1 MLGKIA
7 SSVSQTV
14 YRLGVWYSGYRLII
28 AVSLL
33 LIYLL
38 TAEQLS
44 SNYIYPSLYFY
55 TLIAYITLNIIQ
67 LFVLHLVPVQVS
79 RQ

>member
-14 YRLGVWYSGYRLII
+14 NRLGVWYSGYRLII

-44 SNYIYPSLYFY
+44 SKNIYPSLYFY
-55 TLIAYITLNIIQ
+55 TLIAY
-67 LFVLHLVPVQVS
+67 
-79 RQ
+79 

>member
-1 MLGKIA
+1 MVLLNLNLLLWLSMLGKIA
-7 SSVSQTV
+7 SSVSQTI

-28 AVSLL
+28 AVSLI

-44 SNYIYPSLYFY
+44 ADYDYPFLYFGLLY
-55 TLIAYITLNIIQ
+55 
-67 LFVLHLVPVQVS
+67 HH
-79 RQ
+79 